1 MILENICGIAVRLI
15 SYKEEGCK
23 IHFINHSKGF
33 SVKLPCGKKNKALNE
48 KFLITQKFLSRS
60 NAIKIDFHTTIN

>member
-1 MILENICGIAVRLI
+1 MILENVRSFAVRFIL
-15 SYKEEGCK
+15 YTEGGCK

-33 SVKLPCGKKNKALNE
+33 SVKSPCGKKNKALNE
-48 KFLITQKFLSRS
+48 KFLITQKFLPRS